1 MAGTFFSYTLNEI
14 AALTGGE
21 VSGDGTRVINRILTD
36 SRSLNMP
43 GETLFVAIKGINHD
57 GHNYIPDLYNKGVLN
72 FMVSCAVRDP
82 LQFPGAN
89 FICVKDSLRSLQ
101 VLAAAYR
108 SRFSCPVTAITGS
121 NGKTVVKEWL
131 ADLLAGYRSFVRSPK
146 SYNSQLGV
154 PLSVFQMNASHEL
167 AIFEAGISMPGEMQ
181 RLQEI
186 LKPDTGIFT
195 NIGPAHQENF
205 GDTRHKVNEK
215 LLLFSHVKTLIY
227 CCDYP
232 VLKQQI
238 PQFAKEKN
246 IKLVSWSSSD
256 GCGEIRA
263 TFLHETETR
272 TSIKL
277 DVKGSGYEF
286 TIPFSDKASCENAV
300 HCAVWW
306 LVSGFDFDVFSSR
319 SMMLE
324 PVSMRL
330 EVKEGINN
338 TIIINDSFNSDLY
351 SLRIAIDTLNHQA
364 RGRKKIVILS
374 DILQSGYNQEILYSE
389 VAEIMNRNGVD
400 FFVGIGGG
408 ISAYRTLFNM
418 PAVFFSNAESMLS
431 NLQTLPFASAAILLK
446 GARVFSFEKIMKRM
460 EKKLHETVL
469 EINLNAVAHNL
480 KYYRSLLPEG
490 TRMMVMV
497 KAFSYGSGMLEIA
510 GLLQFN
516 RVDYLAVA
524 FADEGVELR
533 RNGISLPVMVMNA
546 DIYSFDSIIDY
557 NLEPEIY
564 SLRILDAFT
573 ASVVKNGMSGFPVHI
588 KIDTG
593 MHRLGFTKEEIG
605 ILMDRLRG
613 NKALRVASVFSHLA
627 ASDDA
632 LEDEFTMEQI
642 QTFRAVCDEMQK
654 ELGYDFIRHIAN
666 TSAIERLPDA
676 AMDMVRLGIGL
687 YGYSARH
694 CDKLEPA
701 GCMKTSVSQ
710 IRRLKKGDTVG
721 YNRKGKLSRDSVIA
735 TIPVGYADGLFRS
748 LGNGNVKFRINGQE
762 VPTIGNICMDMCMID
777 VTGVDAN
784 EGDIVTIFGRSQDVF
799 GIAEA
804 CGTIPYEFLVHISQR
819 VKRIYLQE

>member
-1 MAGTFFSYTLNEI
+1 MAGRFFSYTLDEV
-14 AALTGGE
+14 AGLTGGE
-21 VSGDGTRVINRILTD
+21 VTGNGTTCINRILTD

-43 GETLFVAIKGINHD
+43 GETLFVAIKGSNHD
-57 GHNYIPDLYNKGVLN
+57 GHNYISDLYNKGVMN

-89 FICVKDSLRSLQ
+89 FICVKDSLKALQ

-108 SRFSCPVTAITGS
+108 SLFTYPVTAITGS

-131 ADLLAGYRSFVRSPK
+131 ADLLAGYKNVVRSPK

-154 PLSVFQMNASHEL
+154 PLSVFQMNESHEL
-167 AIFEAGISMPGEMQ
+167 AVFEAGISMPGEMQ
-181 RLQEI
+181 RLQEV

-227 CCDYP
+227 CSDYS
-232 VLKQQI
+232 VLRQQI
-238 PQFAKEKN
+238 PLFAKGKD
-246 IKLVSWSSSD
+246 IRLVSWSSDNS
-256 GCGEIRA
+256 GEIGV
-263 TFLHETETR
+263 TFLNESDKQTR
-272 TSIKL
+272 VTL
-277 DVKGSGYEF
+277 RVKNTDYEF
-286 TIPFSDKASCENAV
+286 HIPFGDKASCENAV

-319 SMMLE
+319 SMKLE
-324 PVSMRL
+324 PVTMRL

-351 SLRIAIDTLNHQA
+351 SLRIAMDTLNHQA
-364 RGRKKIVILS
+364 RGRKKVVVLS

-418 PAVFFSNAESMLS
+418 SSVFFSNVESMIS
-431 NLQTLPFASAAILLK
+431 NLQALPLASAAILLK

-469 EINLNAVAHNL
+469 EINLNSVAHNL
-480 KYYRSLLPEG
+480 KYYRSILPEG

-497 KAFSYGSGMLEIA
+497 KAFSYGSGMLEMA
-510 GLLQFN
+510 SLLQFN

-546 DIYSFDSIIDY
+546 DVYSFDSIIDY

-564 SLRILDAFT
+564 SVRILDAFS
-573 ASVVKNGMSGFPVHI
+573 AAVVKNGMTEFPVHI

-593 MHRLGFTKEEIG
+593 MHRLGFTRDEIRM
-605 ILMDRLRG
+605 LLDRLRG

-632 LEDEFTMEQI
+632 GEDGFTMEQI
-642 QTFRAVCDEMQK
+642 RSFNAICEEIK
-654 ELGYDFIRHIAN
+654 NELGYDFFRHIAN
-666 TSAIERLPDA
+666 TSAIERIPDSA
-676 AMDMVRLGIGL
+676 LDMVRLGIGL
-687 YGYSARH
+687 YGYSADH
-694 CDKLEPA
+694 SDKLEPA

-721 YNRKGKLSRDSVIA
+721 YNRKGKLNRDSVIA

-748 LGNGNVKFRINGQE
+748 LGNGNIKFRINGHG
-762 VPTIGNICMDMCMID
+762 VPTIGNICMDMCMLD
-777 VTGVDAN
+777 VTDVSAN
-784 EGDIVTIFGRSQDVF
+784 EGDVVIIFGYSQDVF
-799 GIAEA
+799 NIAKA
-804 CGTIPYEFLVHISQR
+804 AGTIPYEFLVHISQR